1 MNDATLEFWNKYWG
15 SEEKPANVG
24 ADCFGDTPDE
34 LAAMVVKGEKTATF
48 EQRESKLTYF
58 RPSHNTVR
66 TGLVYGVS
74 IYITVCTSK

>member
-24 ADCFGDTPDE
+24 ADCFGDTPDK

-48 EQRESKLTYF
+48 E
-58 RPSHNTVR
+58 
-66 TGLVYGVS
+66 
-74 IYITVCTSK
+74 